1 MRRRGLFV
9 AAALVAWIAGATLG
23 SAPHGGGPRA
33 QAAPAIEVGK
43 VKANFT
49 PSLTGTKPIFILAL
63 GSDARTDEGTPVAK
77 GLGDSIH
84 IIGINPAKNQATILG
99 FPRDSWVN
107 IPGHGNA
114 KINEALFDGGPELMA
129 KTLTS
134 ITGIPIDYYVLT
146 SFDGVK
152 NAVDEIGGLVIDVP
166 WPMHDSYSKAD
177 FKPGVQRL
185 KGFDV
190 LAFARDRHN
199 FTEGDFARSENQGR
213 VLLAALAQFN
223 KEYTKDPGAMLSWI
237 GAGEQN
243 IQTSLTLPEL
253 LNFAYEATSF
263 NPEKVENIVAQGS
276 IGFEGP
282 ESVVHLL
289 SSNAPIYK
297 DMKADAIVA
306 KKHLP
311 PSPTAGNPIA
321 GG

>member
-1 MRRRGLFV
+1 MSRRALFV

-23 SAPHGGGPRA
+23 SVPHGGGAQA
-33 QAAPAIEVGK
+33 QAAPAIVVGK

-49 PSLTGTKPIFILAL
+49 PELTGTKPIFILAL
-63 GSDARTDEGTPVAK
+63 GSDARPGTPVAR

-84 IIGINPAKNQATILG
+84 IIGINPAKNEATVLG

-107 IPGHGNA
+107 IPGHGTA
-114 KINEALFDGGPELMA
+114 KINEALYDGGPELMA

-152 NAVDEIGGLVIDVP
+152 NAVDEVGGLVIDVP
-166 WPMHDSYSKAD
+166 WPMHDPYSKAD
-177 FKPGVQRL
+177 FNPGVQRL

-190 LAFARDRHN
+190 LAFARDRHD

-213 VLLAALAQFN
+213 VLLAALTQFN
-223 KEYTKDPGAMLSWI
+223 KEYAKDPSRALNWI

-253 LNFAYEATSF
+253 FDFAYEATSF
-263 NPEKVENIVAQGS
+263 NPKKVENIVAQGS
-276 IGFEGP
+276 IGFEGA

-289 SSNAPIYK
+289 SSNAAIYK
-297 DMKADAIVA
+297 DMRDDAIVA
-306 KKHLP
+306 KKNLP